1 MRNNLLVTILF
12 LASSSIILS
21 QDLRIKNL
29 QIESKNNG
37 TVIQLDSNRKV
48 NLENVTAWYSSEWFY
63 MTIYDANA
71 DSLSLTNY
79 KNDSLKNIEVSNS
92 DESTQIA
99 VQLFSD
105 IESFEI
111 NTPNRKTLQFFLRNS
126 QLVAKN
132 SISVEDGIDIVQAEE
147 KTSKEKPES
156 KLFNDLFFYLL
167 RLQNIFF
174 VNLES
179 KIFLTAFD
187 AVIASPNVIKSLLGK
202 LFFLRKVKKSL
213 WLSILKSSEQPP
225 NA

>member
-37 TVIQLDSNRKV
+37 TVIQLDSNKKV

-71 DSLSLTNY
+71 DSLSLANY

-99 VQLFSD
+99 VQLFSE

-126 QLVAKN
+126 QLIAKN
-132 SISVEDGIDIVQAEE
+132 SISVEDKIDIVQTEE
-147 KTSKEKPES
+147 KTPKEKDIIYEKEQPRNANS
-156 KLFNDLFFYLL
+156 KL
-167 RLQNIFF
+167 I
-174 VNLES
+174 
-179 KIFLTAFD
+179 
-187 AVIASPNVIKSLLGK
+187 VIAGLIVSAIDITNSTSFSAGALIAIIAN
-202 LFFLRKVKKSL
+202 FL
-213 WLSILKSSEQPP
+213 
-225 NA
+225 

>member
-1 MRNNLLVTILF
+1 MRNILF

-37 TVIQLDSNRKV
+37 TVIQLDSNKKV

-71 DSLSLTNY
+71 DSLSLANY

-99 VQLFSD
+99 VQLFSE

-132 SISVEDGIDIVQAEE
+132 SISVEDKIDIVETEE
-147 KTSKEKPES
+147 KTPKEKDIIYEQEQPRNANN
-156 KLFNDLFFYLL
+156 KL
-167 RLQNIFF
+167 I
-174 VNLES
+174 
-179 KIFLTAFD
+179 
-187 AVIASPNVIKSLLGK
+187 VIAGLIVSAIDISNSTSFSAGALIAIIAN
-202 LFFLRKVKKSL
+202 FL
-213 WLSILKSSEQPP
+213 
-225 NA
+225 

>member
-37 TVIQLDSNRKV
+37 TVIQLDSNKKV

-71 DSLSLTNY
+71 DSLSLANY

-99 VQLFSD
+99 VQLFSE

-132 SISVEDGIDIVQAEE
+132 SISVEDEIDIVQTEE
-147 KTSKEKPES
+147 KTPKEKDIIYEKEQPRNANN
-156 KLFNDLFFYLL
+156 KL
-167 RLQNIFF
+167 I
-174 VNLES
+174 
-179 KIFLTAFD
+179 
-187 AVIASPNVIKSLLGK
+187 VIAGLIVSAIDIANSTSLSAGALIAIIAN
-202 LFFLRKVKKSL
+202 FL
-213 WLSILKSSEQPP
+213 
-225 NA
+225 

>member
-37 TVIQLDSNRKV
+37 TVIQLDSNKKV

-71 DSLSLTNY
+71 DSLSLANY

-99 VQLFSD
+99 VQLFSE

-132 SISVEDGIDIVQAEE
+132 SISVEDEIDIFQTEE
-147 KTSKEKPES
+147 KTPKEKDIIYEKEQPRNANN
-156 KLFNDLFFYLL
+156 KL
-167 RLQNIFF
+167 I
-174 VNLES
+174 
-179 KIFLTAFD
+179 
-187 AVIASPNVIKSLLGK
+187 VIAGLIVSAIDITNSTSFSAGALIAIIAN
-202 LFFLRKVKKSL
+202 FL
-213 WLSILKSSEQPP
+213 
-225 NA
+225 

>member
-37 TVIQLDSNRKV
+37 TVVQLDSNRKV

-71 DSLSLTNY
+71 DSLSLANY

-99 VQLFSD
+99 VQLFSE

-132 SISVEDGIDIVQAEE
+132 SISFEDEIDIVQTEE
-147 KTSKEKPES
+147 KTPKEKDIIYEKEQPRNANN
-156 KLFNDLFFYLL
+156 KL
-167 RLQNIFF
+167 I
-174 VNLES
+174 
-179 KIFLTAFD
+179 
-187 AVIASPNVIKSLLGK
+187 VIAGLVVSAIDITNSTSFSAGVLIAIIAN
-202 LFFLRKVKKSL
+202 FL
-213 WLSILKSSEQPP
+213 
-225 NA
+225 

>member
-12 LASSSIILS
+12 LVSSSIILS

-71 DSLSLTNY
+71 DSLSLVNY

-99 VQLFSD
+99 VQLFSE

-132 SISVEDGIDIVQAEE
+132 SISVEDEIDIVQTEE
-147 KTSKEKPES
+147 KTPKEKDIIYEKEQPRNANN
-156 KLFNDLFFYLL
+156 KL
-167 RLQNIFF
+167 I
-174 VNLES
+174 
-179 KIFLTAFD
+179 
-187 AVIASPNVIKSLLGK
+187 VIAGLIVSAIDVTNSTSFSAGALIAIIAS
-202 LFFLRKVKKSL
+202 FL
-213 WLSILKSSEQPP
+213 
-225 NA
+225 

>member
-37 TVIQLDSNRKV
+37 TVIQLDSNKKV

-71 DSLSLTNY
+71 DSLSLANY

-99 VQLFSD
+99 VQLFSE

-132 SISVEDGIDIVQAEE
+132 SISVEDKIDIVQTEE
-147 KTSKEKPES
+147 KTPKEKDIIYEKEQPRNANN
-156 KLFNDLFFYLL
+156 KL
-167 RLQNIFF
+167 I
-174 VNLES
+174 
-179 KIFLTAFD
+179 
-187 AVIASPNVIKSLLGK
+187 VIAGLIVSAIDITNSTSFSAGALIAIIAN
-202 LFFLRKVKKSL
+202 FL
-213 WLSILKSSEQPP
+213 
-225 NA
+225 

>member
-37 TVIQLDSNRKV
+37 TVIQLDSNKKV

-71 DSLSLTNY
+71 DSLSLANY

-99 VQLFSD
+99 VQLFSE

-132 SISVEDGIDIVQAEE
+132 SISFEDEIDIVQTEE
-147 KTSKEKPES
+147 KTPKEKDIIYEKEQPRNANN
-156 KLFNDLFFYLL
+156 KL
-167 RLQNIFF
+167 I
-174 VNLES
+174 
-179 KIFLTAFD
+179 
-187 AVIASPNVIKSLLGK
+187 VIAGLIVSAIDITNSTSFSAGALIAIIAN
-202 LFFLRKVKKSL
+202 FL
-213 WLSILKSSEQPP
+213 
-225 NA
+225 

>member
-71 DSLSLTNY
+71 DSWALANY
-79 KNDSLKNIEVSNS
+79 KNDALKNLEVSNS

-99 VQLFSD
+99 VQLFSE

-132 SISVEDGIDIVQAEE
+132 SISVEDEIDIVQTEE
-147 KTSKEKPES
+147 KIPKEKDIIYEKAHPRS
-156 KLFNDLFFYLL
+156 ANNKL
-167 RLQNIFF
+167 I
-174 VNLES
+174 
-179 KIFLTAFD
+179 
-187 AVIASPNVIKSLLGK
+187 VIAGLIVSAIDITNSTSFSAGALIAIIAN
-202 LFFLRKVKKSL
+202 FL
-213 WLSILKSSEQPP
+213 
-225 NA
+225 

>member
-37 TVIQLDSNRKV
+37 TIIQLDLNKKV

-63 MTIYDANA
+63 TTIYDANA
-71 DSLSLTNY
+71 DSLSLANY

-99 VQLFSD
+99 VQLFSE

-132 SISVEDGIDIVQAEE
+132 SISVEDKIDIVQTEE
-147 KTSKEKPES
+147 RTPKEKDIIYEKEQPRNANN
-156 KLFNDLFFYLL
+156 KL
-167 RLQNIFF
+167 I
-174 VNLES
+174 
-179 KIFLTAFD
+179 
-187 AVIASPNVIKSLLGK
+187 VIAGLIVSAIDITNSTSFSAGALIAIIAN
-202 LFFLRKVKKSL
+202 FL
-213 WLSILKSSEQPP
+213 
-225 NA
+225 

>member
-37 TVIQLDSNRKV
+37 TIIQLDSNRKV

-71 DSLSLTNY
+71 DSLSLANY

-99 VQLFSD
+99 LQLFSE

-126 QLVAKN
+126 QLFAKN
-132 SISVEDGIDIVQAEE
+132 SISVEDEIDFVQTEE
-147 KTSKEKPES
+147 KTPKEKDIIYEKEQPRNANN
-156 KLFNDLFFYLL
+156 KL
-167 RLQNIFF
+167 I
-174 VNLES
+174 
-179 KIFLTAFD
+179 
-187 AVIASPNVIKSLLGK
+187 VIAGLIVSAIDITNSTS
-202 LFFLRKVKKSL
+202 FLAGAL
-213 WLSILKSSEQPP
+213 IAIIANFL
-225 NA
+225 

>member
-12 LASSSIILS
+12 LASSSILLS
-21 QDLRIKNL
+21 QDLKIKNL

-37 TVIQLDSNRKV
+37 TVIQLDSNKKV

-71 DSLSLTNY
+71 DSLSLANY

-99 VQLFSD
+99 VQLFSE

-126 QLVAKN
+126 QSVAKN
-132 SISVEDGIDIVQAEE
+132 SISLEDEIDIVQTEE
-147 KTSKEKPES
+147 KTPKEKDIIYEKEQPRNANN
-156 KLFNDLFFYLL
+156 KL
-167 RLQNIFF
+167 I
-174 VNLES
+174 
-179 KIFLTAFD
+179 
-187 AVIASPNVIKSLLGK
+187 VIAGLIVSAVDITNSTS
-202 LFFLRKVKKSL
+202 FLAGAL
-213 WLSILKSSEQPP
+213 IAIIA
-225 NA
+225 NFI

>member
-37 TVIQLDSNRKV
+37 TVIQLDSNKKV

-71 DSLSLTNY
+71 DSLSLANY

-99 VQLFSD
+99 VQLFSE

-132 SISVEDGIDIVQAEE
+132 SISVEDEIDIVQTEE
-147 KTSKEKPES
+147 KTPKEKDIIYEKEQPRNANN
-156 KLFNDLFFYLL
+156 KL
-167 RLQNIFF
+167 I
-174 VNLES
+174 
-179 KIFLTAFD
+179 
-187 AVIASPNVIKSLLGK
+187 VIAGLIVSAIDITNTTSFSAGALIAIIAN
-202 LFFLRKVKKSL
+202 FL
-213 WLSILKSSEQPP
+213 
-225 NA
+225 

>member
-48 NLENVTAWYSSEWFY
+48 NLENITAWYSSEWFY

-71 DSLSLTNY
+71 DSLSLANY

-99 VQLFSD
+99 VQLFSE

-111 NTPNRKTLQFFLRNS
+111 NTPKRKTLQFFLRNS

-132 SISVEDGIDIVQAEE
+132 SISVEDEIDIVQTEE
-147 KTSKEKPES
+147 KTPKEKDIIYEKEQPRNANN
-156 KLFNDLFFYLL
+156 KL
-167 RLQNIFF
+167 I
-174 VNLES
+174 
-179 KIFLTAFD
+179 
-187 AVIASPNVIKSLLGK
+187 VIAGLIVSAIDITNSTSFSAGALIAIIAN
-202 LFFLRKVKKSL
+202 FL
-213 WLSILKSSEQPP
+213 
-225 NA
+225 

>member
-12 LASSSIILS
+12 LASSSITLS

-37 TVIQLDSNRKV
+37 TVVQLDSNRKV

-71 DSLSLTNY
+71 DSLSLANY

-99 VQLFSD
+99 VQLFSE

-132 SISVEDGIDIVQAEE
+132 SISVEDEIDIVQTEE
-147 KTSKEKPES
+147 KTPKEKDIIYEKEQPRNANN
-156 KLFNDLFFYLL
+156 KL
-167 RLQNIFF
+167 I
-174 VNLES
+174 
-179 KIFLTAFD
+179 
-187 AVIASPNVIKSLLGK
+187 VIAGLIVSAIDITNSTSFSAGALIAIIAN
-202 LFFLRKVKKSL
+202 FL
-213 WLSILKSSEQPP
+213 
-225 NA
+225 

>member
-37 TVIQLDSNRKV
+37 TVIQLDSNKKV

-71 DSLSLTNY
+71 DSLSLANY
-79 KNDSLKNIEVSNS
+79 KNDSLKNIEISNS

-99 VQLFSD
+99 VQLFSE

-132 SISVEDGIDIVQAEE
+132 SISVEDKIDIVETEE
-147 KTSKEKPES
+147 KTPKEKDIIYEKEQPRNANN
-156 KLFNDLFFYLL
+156 KL
-167 RLQNIFF
+167 I
-174 VNLES
+174 
-179 KIFLTAFD
+179 
-187 AVIASPNVIKSLLGK
+187 VIAGLIVSAVDITNSTS
-202 LFFLRKVKKSL
+202 FLAGAL
-213 WLSILKSSEQPP
+213 IAIIA
-225 NA
+225 NFI

>member
-29 QIESKNNG
+29 QIESKKNG

-63 MTIYDANA
+63 MTIYNANA
-71 DSLSLTNY
+71 DSLSLANY

-92 DESTQIA
+92 DESAQIA
-99 VQLFSD
+99 VQLFSE

-132 SISVEDGIDIVQAEE
+132 SISVEDKIDIVQTEE
-147 KTSKEKPES
+147 RTPKEKDIIYEKEQPRNANN
-156 KLFNDLFFYLL
+156 KL
-167 RLQNIFF
+167 I
-174 VNLES
+174 
-179 KIFLTAFD
+179 
-187 AVIASPNVIKSLLGK
+187 VIAGLIVSAIDVTNSTSFSAGALIAIIAN
-202 LFFLRKVKKSL
+202 FL
-213 WLSILKSSEQPP
+213 
-225 NA
+225 

>member
-21 QDLRIKNL
+21 QDLKIKNL

-37 TVIQLDSNRKV
+37 TVIQLDSNKKV

-71 DSLSLTNY
+71 DSLSLANY

-99 VQLFSD
+99 VQLFSE

-132 SISVEDGIDIVQAEE
+132 SISVEDEIDIVQTEE
-147 KTSKEKPES
+147 KTPKEKDIIYEKEQPRNANS
-156 KLFNDLFFYLL
+156 KL
-167 RLQNIFF
+167 I
-174 VNLES
+174 
-179 KIFLTAFD
+179 
-187 AVIASPNVIKSLLGK
+187 VIAGLIVSAIDITNSTSFSAGALIAIIAN
-202 LFFLRKVKKSL
+202 FL
-213 WLSILKSSEQPP
+213 
-225 NA
+225 

>member
-71 DSLSLTNY
+71 DSLSLANY

-99 VQLFSD
+99 VQLFSE

-132 SISVEDGIDIVQAEE
+132 SISVEEKIDIVQSEE
-147 KTSKEKPES
+147 KTPKEKDIIYEKEQPRNANN
-156 KLFNDLFFYLL
+156 KL
-167 RLQNIFF
+167 I
-174 VNLES
+174 
-179 KIFLTAFD
+179 
-187 AVIASPNVIKSLLGK
+187 VIAGLIVSAIDVTNSTSFSAGALIAIIAN
-202 LFFLRKVKKSL
+202 FL
-213 WLSILKSSEQPP
+213 
-225 NA
+225 

>member
-12 LASSSIILS
+12 LASSSIMLS

-37 TVIQLDSNRKV
+37 TVIQLDSNKKV

-71 DSLSLTNY
+71 DSLSLANY

-99 VQLFSD
+99 VQLFSE

-132 SISVEDGIDIVQAEE
+132 SISVEDKIDIVETEE
-147 KTSKEKPES
+147 KTPKEKDIIYEQEQPRNANN
-156 KLFNDLFFYLL
+156 KL
-167 RLQNIFF
+167 I
-174 VNLES
+174 
-179 KIFLTAFD
+179 
-187 AVIASPNVIKSLLGK
+187 VIAGLIVSAIDISNSTSFSAGALIAIIAN
-202 LFFLRKVKKSL
+202 FL
-213 WLSILKSSEQPP
+213 
-225 NA
+225 

>member
-71 DSLSLTNY
+71 DSLSLANY

-99 VQLFSD
+99 VQLFSE

-132 SISVEDGIDIVQAEE
+132 SISVEDEFDIVQTEE
-147 KTSKEKPES
+147 KTPKEKDIIYEKEQPRNANN
-156 KLFNDLFFYLL
+156 KL
-167 RLQNIFF
+167 I
-174 VNLES
+174 
-179 KIFLTAFD
+179 
-187 AVIASPNVIKSLLGK
+187 VIAGLIVSAIDITNSTSFSAGALIAIIAN
-202 LFFLRKVKKSL
+202 FL
-213 WLSILKSSEQPP
+213 
-225 NA
+225 

>member
-37 TVIQLDSNRKV
+37 TVIQLDSNKKV

-71 DSLSLTNY
+71 DSLSLANY

-99 VQLFSD
+99 VQLFSE

-132 SISVEDGIDIVQAEE
+132 SISVEDKIDIVQTEE
-147 KTSKEKPES
+147 KTPKEKDIIYEKEKPRNANN
-156 KLFNDLFFYLL
+156 KL
-167 RLQNIFF
+167 I
-174 VNLES
+174 
-179 KIFLTAFD
+179 
-187 AVIASPNVIKSLLGK
+187 VIAGLIVSAIDITNSTSFSAGALIAIIAN
-202 LFFLRKVKKSL
+202 FL
-213 WLSILKSSEQPP
+213 
-225 NA
+225 

>member
-71 DSLSLTNY
+71 DSLSLANY

-99 VQLFSD
+99 VQLFSE

-132 SISVEDGIDIVQAEE
+132 SISVEDEIDIVQTEE
-147 KTSKEKPES
+147 KTPKEKDIIYEKEQPRNANN
-156 KLFNDLFFYLL
+156 KL
-167 RLQNIFF
+167 I
-174 VNLES
+174 
-179 KIFLTAFD
+179 
-187 AVIASPNVIKSLLGK
+187 VIAGLIVSAIDVTNSTSFSAGALIAIIAN
-202 LFFLRKVKKSL
+202 FL
-213 WLSILKSSEQPP
+213 
-225 NA
+225 

>member
-37 TVIQLDSNRKV
+37 TVIQLDSNRRV

-71 DSLSLTNY
+71 DSLSLANY
-79 KNDSLKNIEVSNS
+79 RNDSLKNIEVSNS

-99 VQLFSD
+99 VQLFSE

-132 SISVEDGIDIVQAEE
+132 SISVEDKIDIVQTEE
-147 KTSKEKPES
+147 KTPKEKDIIYEKEQLRS
-156 KLFNDLFFYLL
+156 ANNKL
-167 RLQNIFF
+167 I
-174 VNLES
+174 
-179 KIFLTAFD
+179 
-187 AVIASPNVIKSLLGK
+187 VIAGLIVSAIDITNSTSFSAGALIAIIAN
-202 LFFLRKVKKSL
+202 FL
-213 WLSILKSSEQPP
+213 
-225 NA
+225 

>member
-37 TVIQLDSNRKV
+37 TVIQLDSNKKV

-71 DSLSLTNY
+71 DSLSLANY

-99 VQLFSD
+99 VQLFSE

-126 QLVAKN
+126 QSVAKN
-132 SISVEDGIDIVQAEE
+132 SISVEDEIDIVQTEE
-147 KTSKEKPES
+147 KTPKEKDIIYEKEQPRNANN
-156 KLFNDLFFYLL
+156 KL
-167 RLQNIFF
+167 I
-174 VNLES
+174 
-179 KIFLTAFD
+179 
-187 AVIASPNVIKSLLGK
+187 VIAGLIVSAIDITNSTSFSAGALIAIIAN
-202 LFFLRKVKKSL
+202 FL
-213 WLSILKSSEQPP
+213 
-225 NA
+225 

>member
-29 QIESKNNG
+29 QIESKKNG

-71 DSLSLTNY
+71 DSLSLANY

-99 VQLFSD
+99 VQLFSE

-132 SISVEDGIDIVQAEE
+132 SISVEDKIDIVQTEVEA
-147 KTSKEKPES
+147 SKEKDIIYEKEQLRS
-156 KLFNDLFFYLL
+156 ANNKL
-167 RLQNIFF
+167 I
-174 VNLES
+174 
-179 KIFLTAFD
+179 
-187 AVIASPNVIKSLLGK
+187 VIAGLIVSAIDITNSTSFSAGALIAIIAN
-202 LFFLRKVKKSL
+202 FL
-213 WLSILKSSEQPP
+213 
-225 NA
+225 

>member
-37 TVIQLDSNRKV
+37 TVIQLNSNKKV

-71 DSLSLTNY
+71 DSLSLANY

-99 VQLFSD
+99 VQLFSE

-132 SISVEDGIDIVQAEE
+132 SISLENEIDIVQTEE
-147 KTSKEKPES
+147 KTPKEKDIIYEKEQPRNANS
-156 KLFNDLFFYLL
+156 KL
-167 RLQNIFF
+167 I
-174 VNLES
+174 
-179 KIFLTAFD
+179 
-187 AVIASPNVIKSLLGK
+187 VIAGLIVSAIDITNSTSFSAGALIAIIAN
-202 LFFLRKVKKSL
+202 FL
-213 WLSILKSSEQPP
+213 
-225 NA
+225 

>member
-37 TVIQLDSNRKV
+37 TVIQLDSNKKV

-71 DSLSLTNY
+71 DSLSLANY

-99 VQLFSD
+99 VQLFSE

-132 SISVEDGIDIVQAEE
+132 SISFEDEIDIVQTEE
-147 KTSKEKPES
+147 KTPKEKDIIYEKEQPRNANN
-156 KLFNDLFFYLL
+156 KL
-167 RLQNIFF
+167 I
-174 VNLES
+174 
-179 KIFLTAFD
+179 
-187 AVIASPNVIKSLLGK
+187 VIAGLVVSAIDITNSTSFSAGALIAIIAN
-202 LFFLRKVKKSL
+202 FL
-213 WLSILKSSEQPP
+213 
-225 NA
+225 

>member
-37 TVIQLDSNRKV
+37 TVIQLDSNKKV

-71 DSLSLTNY
+71 DSLSLANY

-99 VQLFSD
+99 VQLFSE

-132 SISVEDGIDIVQAEE
+132 SISMEDEIDIVQTEE
-147 KTSKEKPES
+147 KTPKEKDIIYEKEQPRNANS
-156 KLFNDLFFYLL
+156 KL
-167 RLQNIFF
+167 I
-174 VNLES
+174 
-179 KIFLTAFD
+179 
-187 AVIASPNVIKSLLGK
+187 VIAGLIVSAIDITNSTSFSAGALIAIIAN
-202 LFFLRKVKKSL
+202 FL
-213 WLSILKSSEQPP
+213 
-225 NA
+225 

>member
-71 DSLSLTNY
+71 DSLSLANY

-92 DESTQIA
+92 NESTQIA
-99 VQLFSD
+99 VQLFSE

-132 SISVEDGIDIVQAEE
+132 SISVEDEIDIFQTEE
-147 KTSKEKPES
+147 KTPKEKDIIYEKEQPRNANN
-156 KLFNDLFFYLL
+156 KL
-167 RLQNIFF
+167 I
-174 VNLES
+174 
-179 KIFLTAFD
+179 
-187 AVIASPNVIKSLLGK
+187 VIAGLIVSAIDITNSTSFSAGALIAIIAN
-202 LFFLRKVKKSL
+202 FL
-213 WLSILKSSEQPP
+213 
-225 NA
+225 

>member
-37 TVIQLDSNRKV
+37 TVIQLDSNKKV

-71 DSLSLTNY
+71 DSLSLANY

-99 VQLFSD
+99 VQLFSE

-126 QLVAKN
+126 QSVAKN
-132 SISVEDGIDIVQAEE
+132 SISVEDEIDIVQTEE
-147 KTSKEKPES
+147 NTVKEKDIIYEKEQPRNANS
-156 KLFNDLFFYLL
+156 KL
-167 RLQNIFF
+167 I
-174 VNLES
+174 
-179 KIFLTAFD
+179 
-187 AVIASPNVIKSLLGK
+187 VIAGLIVSAIDITNSTSFSAGALIAIIAN
-202 LFFLRKVKKSL
+202 FL
-213 WLSILKSSEQPP
+213 
-225 NA
+225 